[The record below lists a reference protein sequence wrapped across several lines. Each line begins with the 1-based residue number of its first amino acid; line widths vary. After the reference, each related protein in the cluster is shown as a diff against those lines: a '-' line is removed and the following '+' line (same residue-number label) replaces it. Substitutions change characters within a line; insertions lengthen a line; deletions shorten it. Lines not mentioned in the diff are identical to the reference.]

1 MLFCVEEKK
10 PTSFIFFSRVRV
22 YSMPYLSFRG
32 IPVVT
37 LKRIFWVVGRV
48 EKPAFFLGKCA
59 DFDFAREIGCG
70 SGSS

>member
-1 MLFCVEEKK
+1 
-10 PTSFIFFSRVRV
+10 
-22 YSMPYLSFRG
+22 MPYLSFRG